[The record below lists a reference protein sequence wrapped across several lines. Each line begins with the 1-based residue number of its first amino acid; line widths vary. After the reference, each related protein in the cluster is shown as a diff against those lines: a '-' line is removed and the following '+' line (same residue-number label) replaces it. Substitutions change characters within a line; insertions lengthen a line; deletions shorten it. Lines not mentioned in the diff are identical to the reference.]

1 MAQYKA
7 QLEELYEDR
16 IRPSLLKRLSV
27 YAISFV
33 RRTGVK
39 VVELE
44 SGRVVCRMPL
54 KGNVNH
60 IKTMYAGAL
69 FTLAE
74 FPGGPLMLATFG
86 IKRFIPIVTSLDLEF
101 VKAAKTDVTVELR
114 LEPAEIERIERE
126 TLDEGKSEFVLNGE
140 LKDLEGNVV
149 ARSRAVYQ
157 MRPKRR

>member
-114 LEPAEIERIERE
+114 LEPTEIERIERE